1 MSRKTRLAIL
11 MYSWLIRLYPVS
23 FREEFGSEMTAVYSE
38 KLTDAARVDQRD
50 LLVIVLREL
59 RDFPIS
65 LLRQHWR
72 KFAQLESNLMT
83 TYKKPNWLFYPAWIV
98 LSTLAIPIAFVLFS
112 IILNLLVTSVG
123 DYIYVNGERR
133 ITEDYLGAYII
144 FPFISLLTG
153 VVQYWLLRRFLPRMG
168 WWVLATAAGWLLGS
182 VLIFGPFSVLAY
194 FRTADPMHESWVV
207 DATFVVMGLSI
218 GVGQWLLLRRR
229 LPRAGWWIVGTAVGW
244 GLIRLA
250 TRDSFGPALLQ
261 LVLLGLLPAC
271 VTAVTLA
278 WLMNPVTPP
287 EPQGV
292 QAN

>member
-38 KLTDAARVDQRD
+38 KLTDAARVNQRG

-72 KFAQLESNLMT
+72 KFAQLESDLMT
-83 TYKKPNWLFYPAWIV
+83 TYKKPNWLFYLAWIV
-98 LSTLAIPIAFVLFS
+98 LPTLAIPIAFVLFS

-123 DYIYVNGERR
+123 DYIDVNGERR

-144 FPFISLLTG
+144 FPIISLLTG

-168 WWVLATAAGWLLGS
+168 WWVLATAAGWLLGF
-182 VLIFGPFSVLAY
+182 VLIFGPFGVLAY
-194 FRTADPMHESWVV
+194 FRTADPWVV

-250 TRDSFGPALLQ
+250 TRDSFGPVLLQ